1 MSEALNKSPEQ
12 VVQNPNNNLDTQA
25 MNLAKNIE
33 KSGGTYDNL
42 KRQVLSFFGKE
53 EKNLTPEEQA
63 KKAEWDAKWEEAK
76 AAVKNK
82 TALNW
87 EVTPAQETKKV
98 TTYPE
103 DVPSLGEVLDRKT
116 DGINL
121 AMVQERREKEAWI

>member
-42 KRQVLSFFGKE
+42 KKQVLSFFGKE

-82 TALNW
+82 TALN
-87 EVTPAQETKKV
+87 
-98 TTYPE
+98 
-103 DVPSLGEVLDRKT
+103 
-116 DGINL
+116 
-121 AMVQERREKEAWI
+121 